1 MNKIQLLESLG
12 VCFFS
17 TCGSIKALKRL
28 LSAVD
33 KAAVVMDVKFNTVLT
48 LIIIVVFSAGSAD
61 WLSHPQ
67 LQ

>member
-48 LIIIVVFSAGSAD
+48 LIIVVFSAVSAD

>member
-33 KAAVVMDVKFNTVLT
+33 KAAVR
-48 LIIIVVFSAGSAD
+48 
-61 WLSHPQ
+61 PQ
-67 LQ
+67 Q